1 MAGVM
6 YHVYNRERDRRP
18 MFLDDEDKRVFRGM
32 VARYLSLAP
41 STDARGRTY
50 RPLRS
55 KVRLVS
61 FAILDNHFHLALF
74 QRVPGGIE
82 DLMNGVMT
90 SYVRYFNRRHGR
102 SGGMFRGEYRCV
114 PKLDRYSEMTLIAYV
129 HDNHGA
135 DCFCEFCSNA
145 MYLGD
150 PGDVPTWIDL
160 SPALEMFGGVSGY
173 SHFRATRRELKRLG
187 SGDPA

>member
-6 YHVYNRERDRRP
+6 NHAYSRERDRRP
-18 MFLDDEDKRVFRGM
+18 MFIDDEDKRIFREM
-32 VARYLSLAP
+32 ITRYLTRTTSR
-41 STDARGRTY
+41 DRRGRAY
-50 RPLRS
+50 RSLRS

-74 QRVPGGIE
+74 ELEPGGIE

-102 SGGMFRGEYRCV
+102 SGAMFRGEYRCT
-114 PKLDRYSEMTLIAYV
+114 PKLDRYAEMTLIAYI

-135 DCFCEFCSNA
+135 ECLCEFCSNA
-145 MYLGD
+145 LYLGD
-150 PGDVPTWIDL
+150 PEDVPSWIDL
-160 SPALEMFGGVSGY
+160 APALAMFGGVAGY
-173 SHFRATRRELKRLG
+173 RRFRDTRSELKRLG
-187 SGDPA
+187 SRASA